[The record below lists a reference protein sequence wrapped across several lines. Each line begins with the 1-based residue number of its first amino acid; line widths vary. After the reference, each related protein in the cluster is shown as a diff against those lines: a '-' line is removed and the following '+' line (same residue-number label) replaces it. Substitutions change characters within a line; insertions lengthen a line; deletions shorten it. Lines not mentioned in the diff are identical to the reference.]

1 VIGRSGNLRAI
12 YAMLIAVAMFSLM
25 DTVMKLLSA
34 HYPALQVAS
43 MRGLSSLPL
52 VFAYVGWRGAFSS
65 ALRVRWPLHLLRA
78 GLSITMLG
86 LFAFGLRN
94 LSLAEAYSIFFIAP
108 ALITALSVVFLKES
122 VNLAR
127 WIAIAVGMGGVLV
140 VLRPSGAGMLTVGG
154 LAVLGAA
161 LCYAVSAITTRI
173 VGRTDRA
180 EHMVLWL
187 MVFLAIGATI
197 LAAPNWVAVR
207 AEDAW
212 LLCGLSLSGFLGQLA
227 VTEAFNSGQASR
239 VAPFEYSGLAWGVA
253 LDWVLWRTLPDQY
266 TLIGAAIII
275 GSGIYL
281 VRHERAH
288 AQAEHP

>member
-1 VIGRSGNLRAI
+1 
-12 YAMLIAVAMFSLM
+12 MLIAVVMFSLM
-25 DTVMKLLSA
+25 DTALKLLSA
-34 HYPALQVAS
+34 HYPALQVAA

-52 VFAYVGWRGAFSS
+52 VFAYVGWRGAFGT
-65 ALRVRWPLHLLRA
+65 ALQVRWPMHLLRA
-78 GLSITMLG
+78 ALSITMLA
-86 LFAFGLRN
+86 LFAFGLRK

-122 VNLAR
+122 VDLAR

-140 VLRPSGAGMLTVGG
+140 VLRPSGTGMLTLGG

-161 LCYAVSAITTRI
+161 TCYAVSAITSRI

-187 MVFLAIGATI
+187 MVFLAIGASA

-207 AEDAW
+207 AQDVW
-212 LLCGLSLSGFLGQLA
+212 LLCGLALTGFLGQLA
-227 VTEAFNSGQASR
+227 ITEAFNSGEASR

-253 LDWVLWRTLPDQY
+253 LDWMLWRTLPDRY

-281 VRHERAH
+281 VRHERSH

>member
-1 VIGRSGNLRAI
+1 
-12 YAMLIAVAMFSLM
+12 MLIAVVMFSLM
-25 DTVMKLLSA
+25 DTALKLLSA
-34 HYPALQVAS
+34 HYPALQVAA

-52 VFAYVGWRGAFSS
+52 VFAYVGWRGAFGM
-65 ALRVRWPLHLLRA
+65 ALQVRWPMHLLRA
-78 GLSITMLG
+78 ALSITMLA
-86 LFAFGLRN
+86 LFAFGLRK

-122 VNLAR
+122 VDLAR

-140 VLRPSGAGMLTVGG
+140 VLRPSGTGMLTLGG

-161 LCYAVSAITTRI
+161 TCYAVSAITSRI

-187 MVFLAIGATI
+187 MVFLAIGASA

-207 AEDAW
+207 AQDFW
-212 LLCGLSLSGFLGQLA
+212 LLCGLALTGFLGQLA
-227 VTEAFNSGQASR
+227 ITEAFNSGQASR

-253 LDWVLWRTLPDQY
+253 LDWLLWRTLPDRY
-266 TLIGAAIII
+266 TLIGATIII

-281 VRHERAH
+281 VRHERSH